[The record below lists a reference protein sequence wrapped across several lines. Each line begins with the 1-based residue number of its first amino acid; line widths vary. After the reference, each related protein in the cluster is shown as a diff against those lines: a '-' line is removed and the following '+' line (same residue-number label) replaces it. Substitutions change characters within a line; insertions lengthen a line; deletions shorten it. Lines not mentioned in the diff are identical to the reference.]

1 MELKFF
7 GVISIEAEICLLFP
21 LKPIDPTKL
30 NKDDGRV
37 KSGEPDIN
45 NSTKCLVW
53 YFLGRVVNNDDDID
67 DDCLT
72 IISLINKVEYL
83 V

>member
-1 MELKFF
+1 MEKW
-7 GVISIEAEICLLFP
+7 
-21 LKPIDPTKL
+21 
-30 NKDDGRV
+30 
-37 KSGEPDIN
+37 KSSELDIN

-53 YFLGRVVNNDDDID
+53 SFLGRVVNNDDDID

-72 IISLINKVEYL
+72 IISSINKVEYL